1 MNTVILLGRL
11 TADPDI
17 RSTRDGKAVASF
29 TLAVDRYK
37 EGADFI
43 RCQAWEKRAEF
54 CEKYLKKGTKIAIR
68 GRIRT
73 GDYTD
78 KDGKK
83 VYTTDVV
90 IEDIEFAQ
98 TKAAQAAQEAP
109 EPKPDE
115 NGFMDIPDN
124 IDEEL
129 PFN

>member
-29 TLAVDRYK
+29 TMAVDRYK

-43 RCQAWEKRAEF
+43 RCQAWEKRADF

-98 TKAAQAAQEAP
+98 TKAAQEAP

-115 NGFMDIPDN
+115 NGFMDIPDS